1 MSWYRKRK
9 PTRRKDLVAYNS
21 YSWIMFSFNWLV
33 FIWRGGREGG
43 TGSFQIGRP
52 RSKGCKNF
60 EHGWASGGGRLGNW
74 TIFMDVI
81 FVSSLITQLLSGPS
95 FNANKICANITQCL
109 KKMHLTDRFNG
120 NGKNNIYG
128 KYEFCRFLF
137 HKLWTYFNET
147 DNFKQKQIYLQKI
160 PFINV

>member
-1 MSWYRKRK
+1 
-9 PTRRKDLVAYNS
+9 
-21 YSWIMFSFNWLV
+21 
-33 FIWRGGREGG
+33 
-43 TGSFQIGRP
+43 
-52 RSKGCKNF
+52 
-60 EHGWASGGGRLGNW
+60 
-74 TIFMDVI
+74 MDAI

-147 DNFKQKQIYLQKI
+147 DNFKTKVDLFTKNTFHKCLELNFRIRLHYVKSASIRSCFVPYFPEFVRDNSKCGHFSRVVIHIFFTFELL
-160 PFINV
+160 